1 MLVKCA
7 DEIELK
13 NQLEIKIKLHNKK
26 HITIQLLYF
35 KIAELVRFGS
45 QTNQTISFDFLSYS
59 LNKRR
64 RVLDK

>member
-45 QTNQTISFDFLSYS
+45 QTNQTISFDF
-59 LNKRR
+59 
-64 RVLDK
+64 